1 MIDRERIK
9 SAFESIS
16 PSEELV
22 GSVLAA
28 GSRRTA
34 AGTVRKRK
42 LPAAFTAAAA
52 GLLLAAGLGAAVS
65 GTIDFKSVFG
75 GYVRV
80 ADDTLANSLMGQVS
94 NVRYK
99 VSDDDYM
106 ITVTGVTGT
115 KNTLMAIAEISRKDG
130 SPVTDS
136 FVNKPQSDHLM
147 EFEMRFDISGFEA
160 YGSAGGSY
168 GAFVNE
174 KGNIGISLNISS
186 ERALSGR
193 TITMEGVNFYP
204 GELYRSFLD
213 KNQIARHTAKNRRGY
228 VHWSNGNEPVDISDE
243 NVMGLPLEWALSFKY
258 TASDKALAV
267 KKYVT
272 SDKDG
277 AENVRFYRSVSPV
290 STGTDGISRLEDSF
304 GYESVCTVR
313 EIEISAADI
322 ILNVS
327 YPLSEYE
334 FSPEYSVMK
343 SDVNEAYLIRADG
356 GHIPLAV
363 SGLSGQSDEETVYCQ
378 IRLECREEQDHT
390 PKFID
395 VDCIESICINGTVF
409 PVE

>member
-1 MIDRERIK
+1 MTDRERIK
-9 SAFESIS
+9 RAFESIS

-34 AGTVRKRK
+34 AGTARKRR
-42 LPAAFTAAAA
+42 LPATFTAAAA

-94 NVRYK
+94 NVSYK

-106 ITVTGVTGT
+106 ITVTGVTGS

-130 SPVTDS
+130 SPVVDS

-147 EFEMRFDISGFEA
+147 DFDMRFDISGFGS
-160 YGSAGGSY
+160 YGSAGGGI
-168 GAFVNE
+168 GASVNE
-174 KGNIGISLNISS
+174 KGNIGIFLDISS
-186 ERALSGR
+186 ERALSGK

-204 GELYRSFLD
+204 GELYRDFLNE
-213 KNQIARHTAKNRRGY
+213 NQIGKSITKDHRGY
-228 VHWSNGNEPVDISDE
+228 VHWNGGNEPVDISDE
-243 NVMGLPLEWALSFKY
+243 SVMGLPLEWTLSFKY

-267 KKYVT
+267 KKYVM
-272 SDKDG
+272 SDKN
-277 AENVRFYRSVSPV
+277 ASESVSFYQSIYHINTDP
-290 STGTDGISRLEDSF
+290 DGISRLEDSF
-304 GYESVCTVR
+304 EYESVCTVR

-343 SDVNEAYLIRADG
+343 SVGNEAYLIRTDG
-356 GHIPLAV
+356 SRIPLKIG
-363 SGLSGQSDEETVYCQ
+363 SRTGQSDEENMYLQ
-378 IRLECREEQDHT
+378 IHLECMGEQDSARE
-390 PKFID
+390 FID

-409 PVE
+409 HVE